1 MFIDIFYLIDFKL
14 IQAHIAP
21 AILLNEKKNY
31 DKASASSSG
40 EKT

>member
-21 AILLNEKKNY
+21 AILLNE
-31 DKASASSSG
+31 
-40 EKT
+40 